1 MKTGC
6 HEPGIFSLASCLLSY
21 HDTESGEATWA
32 KKMKTAVH
40 CSKEFLRMDV
50 DAKYHGFVS
59 MVIGVITLIWVA
71 LGRMR

>member
-1 MKTGC
+1 M
-6 HEPGIFSLASCLLSY
+6 E
-21 HDTESGEATWA
+21 
-32 KKMKTAVH
+32 KTAVH